1 MQAKTIEE
9 ALNLFDP
16 HRPLLDEEDVKD
28 FFVSRTNSPLEEMT
42 TFLGHATDF
51 PKILLSGSPG
61 CGKSTELAKLR
72 ENLKKKFH
80 IIYCSAKNV
89 TNDFN
94 IDIGALLFFIFNK
107 IANIAKDEKLPIYN
121 AKLEKFLQYGYGW
134 EMNIEQTT
142 AAKGQDVTID
152 PVLIEK
158 FVKKGLD
165 FEGTLKHLFKK
176 TTKPGPDEL
185 LEYINATIWEL
196 EGKTGKDVLLI
207 VTDMDKLSL
216 NNAKDIFIEK
226 FLFLT
231 KLNCFAVFT
240 FPLALKYEPNFIKTA
255 RNFDAVYYL
264 PNISA
269 FDQFGVPD
277 DDGQSKLREIITKRI
292 RERMIY
298 DEALNRIVELSGGIA
313 FELINLVR
321 HCCIQSLIEK
331 INYIDDEIVILAE
344 EKIRRFYKTVYNAD
358 ELRVLAAIRDSK
370 EFDRSETGIKLL
382 NHLSISEYGAD
393 DDIWYDINPVL
404 IPLLIDTDTDAE

>member
-16 HRPLLDEEDVKD
+16 HRPLLDEDDVKD
-28 FFVSRTNSPLEEMT
+28 FFVARTNSPLEEMT

-107 IANIAKDEKLPIYN
+107 IANIAKDEKLPIYS

-240 FPLALKYEPNFIKTA
+240 FPLALKYEPNFIKAA

-277 DDGQSKLREIITKRI
+277 DDGQRTLREIITKRI

-298 DEALNRIVELSGGIA
+298 DEALNRIVELSGGIT

-404 IPLLIDTDTDAE
+404 IPLLRDADTDAE